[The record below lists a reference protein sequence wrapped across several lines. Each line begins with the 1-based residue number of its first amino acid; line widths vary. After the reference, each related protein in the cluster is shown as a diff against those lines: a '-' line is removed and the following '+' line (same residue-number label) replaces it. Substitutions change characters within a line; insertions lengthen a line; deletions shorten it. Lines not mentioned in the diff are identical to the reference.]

1 MTQDEDDTGKPNAA
15 ADPNAPGSA
24 ARSRGVKR
32 PMHDAAA
39 AGGSR
44 AAVAVP
50 AGSSK
55 SSAEVVRAG
64 ATNLAWL
71 RVGQPPQ
78 PPPARQDRSQAQ
90 GVQEAHNLVSK
101 LPRLL
106 GAADRPVAT
115 GAPASLGI
123 PLKVEDLHGVNNSIL
138 HAPATSQPLQAL
150 LALCNSQS
158 NKTHLT
164 QQLAAVASG
173 AHAPGGTE
181 QKGSVAGAPAG
192 GASASIASAL
202 RTAAAAT
209 SISTPAPKKASVL
222 DIQQLYQRQ
231 PKQGS
236 TAPLAAVVGTATGA
250 KASPQSDG
258 HHAASFGHRRT
269 STGAPMGACS
279 HAPTALVSMWAPGI
293 CAGEPALPPLH
304 HVAGSPMQ

>member
-1 MTQDEDDTGKPNAA
+1 M
-15 ADPNAPGSA
+15 
-24 ARSRGVKR
+24 
-32 PMHDAAA
+32 
-39 AGGSR
+39 
-44 AAVAVP
+44 
-50 AGSSK
+50 
-55 SSAEVVRAG
+55 VRAG

-71 RVGQPPQ
+71 RVGQ
-78 PPPARQDRSQAQ
+78 QAP
-90 GVQEAHNLVSK
+90 GPLPELAKPGTQEAHNLVSK
-101 LPRLL
+101 LPRLVAPVDSA
-106 GAADRPVAT
+106 GAVGRPVAT
-115 GAPASLGI
+115 GAPAPASVGVPVKL
-123 PLKVEDLHGVNNSIL
+123 EDLGVNSTL
-138 HAPATSQPLQAL
+138 HAPNTSQPLQAL